1 MQRNYRWG
9 AVQEHCR
16 IAFKGFLAF
25 IRRILVKQTA
35 ERFNILPEGQ
45 LLWPNIPA
53 PRAAFCWQQWE
64 DAQDPAAAIRTLQS
78 QSWL

>member
-1 MQRNYRWG
+1 M
-9 AVQEHCR
+9 
-16 IAFKGFLAF
+16 
-25 IRRILVKQTA
+25 A

-53 PRAAFCWQQWE
+53 LRAAFCRQQWE